1 MSQTRKIKILII
13 TDTRVS
19 GLGGSEKHIRFILD
33 NLDLLTFE
41 FHVAEF
47 QGADSLKTKN
57 DILEEKTWPNVSLIK
72 LDVKRIY
79 GTGALKALFI
89 LSRIVRKEKIDITIS
104 FHEKSDIINALLFK
118 NKQGKPVKISSRRD
132 MYICPSS
139 FLLNLRKLLSPFYDY
154 ITAPCKAILD
164 KVSEIENFPEDRMH
178 VIHNSVDTSFY
189 VPNDKTFLSSH
200 KKAITGKYKIA
211 CIGNLKEVKGHRYL
225 LEAFSIFLNEF
236 PESQLLL
243 VGEDNGSEND
253 IINQIKNLSLNKS
266 VFLLGGR
273 TDISSILQECDFIV
287 SASLSEGLSNALLEG
302 LSCGLPIIATDVGGN
317 REIVMDGTNGF
328 LCRPANSAEM
338 ADKMLHLCH
347 NCDLFEFSKKSRKM
361 ACLKFSTGQLLES
374 YNAFF
379 QKFQI

>member
-1 MSQTRKIKILII
+1 MSQSKKIKILII

-33 NLDLLTFE
+33 NLDPSIFE

-47 QGADSLKTKN
+47 QGADSHKTKN
-57 DILEEKTWPNVSLIK
+57 DILGNKTWTNVSLIK
-72 LDVKRIY
+72 LNVKRIY

-89 LSRIVRKEKIDITIS
+89 LARLIRKEEIDITIS

-118 NKQGKPVKISSRRD
+118 NEQGKPVKISSRRD

-164 KVSEIENFPEDRMH
+164 KVSEYENFPDHKMH
-178 VIHNSVDTSFY
+178 VIHNSVDNSFFIPGEKKNLIKQPTSAM
-189 VPNDKTFLSSH
+189 KT
-200 KKAITGKYKIA
+200 YKIV
-211 CIGNLKEVKGHRYL
+211 CVGNLKEVKGHRYL
-225 LEAFSIFLNEF
+225 LEAFSIFLKEF
-236 PESQLLL
+236 PGSQLLL

-253 IINQIKNLSLNKS
+253 IRNRIQNLSLDKS
-266 VFLLGGR
+266 VLLLGGQA
-273 TDISSILQECDFIV
+273 DICSILQECDFIV
-287 SASLSEGLSNALLEG
+287 SPSLSEGLSNALLEG

-317 REIVMDGTNGF
+317 REIVADGKNGY
-328 LCRPANSAEM
+328 LCKPANSRQM

-347 NCDLFEFSKKSRKM
+347 SCNFSELSQHSRKI
-361 ACLKFSTGQLLES
+361 ACNKFSTGELAEA
-374 YNAFF
+374 YRTFF
-379 QKFQI
+379 QKL